1 MFPIM
6 NFHLCTIVVSLSYKI
21 KRGICCD
28 LAIYDKA
35 ELNLSHSFM
44 VFYMRWHIDVQEV
57 TDSCV
62 KSYV

>member
-6 NFHLCTIVVSLSYKI
+6 NFHLCTIVGSLPYKI
-21 KRGICCD
+21 KMVVV
-28 LAIYDKA
+28 L
-35 ELNLSHSFM
+35 